1 MSNNRRQIS
10 PIAPSKWVMNAL
22 GAIGG
27 GYAGY
32 VKAKE
37 AAEASGEKMT
47 FANSAA
53 TIGSQAAMGGLMPMK
68 GITSGVTTGIGEAS
82 AHQAEKQ
89 AERDALAAESTPG
102 AAPGT
107 TPTATPPVDVQSQNS
122 SVDPNAVFPSPNSA
136 RVGQVFDPTQDTYGS
151 MFAL

>member
-68 GITSGVTTGIGEAS
+68 GITSGVTTGIGEVS
-82 AHQAEKQ
+82 AKQ
-89 AERDALAAESTPG
+89 AERDALTAESTPG

>member
-10 PIAPSKWVMNAL
+10 PVAPSKWVMNAL

-27 GYAGY
+27 GYSGY
-32 VKAKE
+32 VKARD

-53 TIGSQAAMGGLMPMK
+53 AIGGEALMGGIMPMK
-68 GITSGVTTGIGEAS
+68 GITGAATTGLGEYS
-82 AHQAEKQ
+82 KHQADKQ
-89 AERDALAAESTPG
+89 AEQDAVVAESTPG

>member
-10 PIAPSKWVMNAL
+10 PVAPSKWVMNAL

-27 GYAGY
+27 GYSGY

-47 FANSAA
+47 FANSAVS
-53 TIGSQAAMGGLMPMK
+53 IGGEALMGGITPMK
-68 GITSGVTTGIGEAS
+68 GITSGITTGIGEVG

-107 TPTATPPVDVQSQNS
+107 TPAAIPPVDVQSQNS
-122 SVDPNAVFPSPNSA
+122 SVNPNAVFPSLNSA

-151 MFAL
+151 MFA

>member
-10 PIAPSKWVMNAL
+10 PVAPSKWVMNAL

-27 GYAGY
+27 GYSGY

-47 FANSAA
+47 FANSAE
-53 TIGSQAAMGGLMPMK
+53 TIGSQAAMGGLMPIK
-68 GITSGVTTGIGEAS
+68 GITSGVTTGIDEVG
-82 AHQAEKQ
+82 AHQVEKQ
-89 AERDALAAESTPG
+89 AEQDAAVAESTPG

-136 RVGQVFDPTQDTYGS
+136 RVGQVFDPYTLTRGS
-151 MFAL
+151 MFPQ